1 MPSIARKLSE
11 PEILALTPH
20 TVNRAPVAARYT
32 AVGSGRSL
40 ICASMIALV
49 AGLVGLATTPYRLS
63 LLPEPRLLR
72 PPWLPQLRVAAERN
86 RRGDRSVRQ

>member
-1 MPSIARKLSE
+1 
-11 PEILALTPH
+11 
-20 TVNRAPVAARYT
+20 
-32 AVGSGRSL
+32 
-40 ICASMIALV
+40 MIALV